1 MPLRDQTLHQVL
13 LNQVLLLL
21 KEIGIRITCFCST
34 ASLYR
39 NFAKVYTYA
48 PVTPILKNSSLKS
61 YSSLQLLLHFS
72 EQIILPET
80 MGLGPNCMYS
90 FRSFPTIQDT
100 CHCNQVPFHSI
111 PRALQL
117 CLSTKTGLW
126 FIVRQRKYSLYIL

>member
-1 MPLRDQTLHQVL
+1 M
-13 LNQVLLLL
+13 NQVLLLL
-21 KEIGIRITCFCST
+21 KEIGIRIICFCST

-39 NFAKVYTYA
+39 NIAKVYTLA

-61 YSSLQLLLHFS
+61 YSPLQLLLHLS

-117 CLSTKTGLW
+117 CLSIKQVCDSSSDKEN
-126 FIVRQRKYSLYIL
+126 IVCIFYKMVKVNFNYPW